1 MTAINSSGT
10 LLLDTNLLLLLF
22 IGGKDVSLIKKA
34 RTLSAYTEED
44 YELLREFAE
53 LNRFTSLL
61 TTPHIITEVSN
72 LLGKERDDI
81 TRVGREA
88 TAEFLARCSERT
100 DSSAQ
105 LASNPEFRRLGI
117 TDVAIAVAAS
127 TPAFILT
134 ADLPLYVYCAS
145 SGLDVANFNHPPA
158 SGKKSA
164 RSDPSTRGPN
174 RGP

>member
-1 MTAINSSGT
+1 MAAINSSGT

-22 IGGKDVSLIKKA
+22 IGEKDVSLIKKA
-34 RTLSAYTEED
+34 KTLSAYDEED
-44 YELLREFAE
+44 YELLREFAD

-88 TAEFLARCSERT
+88 TVKFLARCSERS

-105 LASNPEFRRLGI
+105 IASKHEFYRLGL
-117 TDVAIAVAAS
+117 TDVAIALAAS

-134 ADLPLYVYCAS
+134 ADLTLYLHCAS
-145 SGLDVANFNHPPA
+145 SGLDVANFNHVRQGA
-158 SGKKSA
+158 WS
-164 RSDPSTRGPN
+164 
-174 RGP
+174 